1 MKAYNT
7 KIEQSLILEKLKS
20 DEFKAKAKELNL
32 KTALIFGSVITDEF
46 NEESDVDLAI
56 LSEEKLKLSKILNLE
71 LFLED
76 LLGREIDVVDLN
88 SDNLDIFIKI
98 NILNTGK
105 TIYTSDDDNA
115 LASLIDKVEWYYR
128 ENETFFSFRKRDLLS

>member
-1 MKAYNT
+1 MEAYNAKT
-7 KIEQSLILEKLKS
+7 EQSLILEKLKS

-32 KTALIFGSVITDEF
+32 NTALIFGSVITDEF

-98 NILNTGK
+98 NILNTGQ
-105 TIYTSDDDNA
+105 TIYTSDEDNA
-115 LASLIDKVEWYYR
+115 LACLIDKVEWYYR
-128 ENETFFSFRKRDLLS
+128 ENETFFRFRKRDLLS